1 MLCVQ
6 YDNSNSQRKF
16 YKDPNLLSASTVD
29 KELAQTELGYSQ
41 WKASLPVIVDRY
53 YDSGDSIGAVFS
65 SIEADSALVSACC
78 AVNAFPGYIIN
89 HNLLSRWQLL
99 PGVYHCQRTHNS
111 ESTSSLGTKQINKAT

>member
-1 MLCVQ
+1 MESKPASCDCAVASNDVMLT
-6 YDNSNSQRKF
+6 Y
-16 YKDPNLLSASTVD
+16 LL
-29 KELAQTELGYSQ
+29 Q
-41 WKASLPVIVDRY
+41 VIVDRY

-78 AVNAFPGYIIN
+78 AVNAFPRYIIN

>member
-1 MLCVQ
+1 MESKPASCDCVVASNDVMLT
-6 YDNSNSQRKF
+6 Y
-16 YKDPNLLSASTVD
+16 LL
-29 KELAQTELGYSQ
+29 Q
-41 WKASLPVIVDRY
+41 VIVDRY

-65 SIEADSALVSACC
+65 SIEADSALVCACC
-78 AVNAFPGYIIN
+78 AVNALPRYIIN